1 MPSQEASARESLR
14 RKDLPMSYYAEHAS
28 EYIAS
33 TIGTDMSYAYTMF
46 EPLLPKGGSILDVG
60 FGSGRDM
67 LHFKSKGFDVHG
79 IDIEPKFVEH
89 AQPLGL
95 NVEIGDVLRYSSD
108 KKYDGIWACASLL
121 HLPLKDVRPAID
133 HLLSFLHEDGVL
145 FISMKEGSFEGI
157 DDRGRPMLMV
167 NEDIFKG
174 YHVISLKKTLEAG
187 RGLTWIN
194 VILRR

>member
-1 MPSQEASARESLR
+1 MN
-14 RKDLPMSYYAEHAS
+14 YYSEHAS

-33 TIGTDMSYAYTMF
+33 TIATDMSYAYAMF

-67 LHFKSKGFDVHG
+67 LHFQSKGFDVHG
-79 IDIEPKFVEH
+79 IDLEPKFVEH
-89 AQPLGL
+89 AQSLGL